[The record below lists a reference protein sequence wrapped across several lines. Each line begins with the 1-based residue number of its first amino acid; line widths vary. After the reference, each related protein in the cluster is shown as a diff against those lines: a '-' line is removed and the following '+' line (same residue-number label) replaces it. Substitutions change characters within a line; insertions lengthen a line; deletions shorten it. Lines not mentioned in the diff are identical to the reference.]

1 MPGGGG
7 HERRPDRERLAGAGE
22 RGEAEAPAG
31 RDGPDRAV
39 PSPEPAPP
47 GWPSRAGTRGG
58 RAPRGLGWLL
68 SRAPPGAP
76 FLPPFAVCPGATF
89 FQASWCQPLGRGL
102 PSGQGW
108 ALDWRE
114 ESGDPGVGAKP
125 HLPSRLPLF
134 WSQAI
139 GRPVL
144 KRKGGARGKSGFWGH
159 GRARWNHLQRS
170 FVGEGSSI
178 GSSVAFVHSVIQLSQ
193 HVYRGPSVC
202 KVARR
207 LSKE

>member
-1 MPGGGG
+1 MNGDRTESDWQGLVSEVRPRRRPGGMGRA
-7 HERRPDRERLAGAGE
+7 ERS
-22 RGEAEAPAG
+22 PA
-31 RDGPDRAV
+31 
-39 PSPEPAPP
+39 PSPRPP
-47 GWPSRAGTRGG
+47 GG
-58 RAPRGLGWLL
+58 RAGRGLAGDAHPAASGGCFHAPLQVRRSSRPL
-68 SRAPPGAP
+68 RPARAPLYSRPAGASLWGGA
-76 FLPPFAVCPGATF
+76 FPP
-89 FQASWCQPLGRGL
+89 GRGL

-114 ESGDPGVGAKP
+114 ERGDPGVGAKP

-193 HVYRGPSVC
+193 HVYRGPSAC